1 VGEWKEVRGAPDLME
16 ELELLRPLLI
26 FTVKS
31 KDDQQTLSPHGCPCH
46 LWKKTRQKKGLEGMG
61 GDQ

>member
-1 VGEWKEVRGAPDLME
+1 VEGGERGTRSHGGAGVA
-16 ELELLRPLLI
+16 RPLLI

-46 LWKKTRQKKGLEGMG
+46 LRKKTRQKKGLEGMG